1 MQVLDII
8 TLVVFLAALAVCVW
22 KGFLKILLKLGALVI
37 AAIIAKIFGK
47 AVGDIWFS
55 GLIKTSGEGMSAELL
70 EKLNAS
76 IAVVIGTVVAFVI
89 FYIVL
94 RIIFH
99 FVAKLVKKLAG
110 VSTLDRI
117 LGAVFG
123 IVVALGFMF
132 VFSEAVRIVAT
143 IATYINPES
152 TMFEVIESTAI
163 FKYFI

>member
-1 MQVLDII
+1 MHILDII
-8 TLVVFLAALAVCVW
+8 TLVAFLGAMVICVW
-22 KGFLKILLKLGALVI
+22 KGFLKIVLKLGALVF

-47 AVGDIWFS
+47 AVGDLWFS
-55 GLIKTSGEGMSAELL
+55 GLIKTSGEGMTAELL

-99 FVAKLVKKLAG
+99 FVAKLVKKMAG

-123 IVVALGFMF
+123 IAMALGFMF

-143 IATYINPES
+143 VATYIKPES
-152 TMFEVIESTAI
+152 AMFEIIENTVI
-163 FKYFI
+163 FKYFL